1 VAGGGGGLSKEE
13 VESSLGFDVVSVVH
27 AAKKVANTAERVKIM
42 FLSPASEI
50 GTRAHAY
57 HDEAGTCVIELPKRE
72 VIMQRRMLDELG
84 AKAKLKAAICEE
96 VAHCSE
102 HETLH
107 NDAVVRKTLA
117 CMDQVLTEEEK
128 KHPYIQEKIKRL
140 ERSPERVAVSPLRV
154 E

>member
-1 VAGGGGGLSKEE
+1 MGGGGLSKEE
-13 VESSLGFDVVSVVH
+13 VESALGFDVVSVVH
-27 AAKKVANTAERVKIM
+27 VAKRVANTTERVKIM

-72 VIMQRRMLDELG
+72 VIMERRRLDELG
-84 AKAKLKAAICEE
+84 AKAKLKSAICEE

-107 NDAVVRKTLA
+107 SDAVVRKTLA
-117 CMDQVLTEEEK
+117 CMDEVLSEEEK
-128 KHPYIQEKIKRL
+128 RHPYIQEKIRRL
-140 ERSPERVAVSPLRV
+140 ERSPERVMVTPLQR
-154 E
+154 